1 MESDLETSDQGLQ
14 FGTTEKFAME
24 STMRM
29 IDACTNLD
37 ELKGLTKN
45 LYSAWMVSK
54 TMLKH
59 EMFKALPPPLS
70 EYLEAKQI
78 DFDSLA

>member
-1 MESDLETSDQGLQ
+1 MGM
-14 FGTTEKFAME
+14 TEKFALE
-24 STMRM
+24 STVRT
-29 IDACTNLD
+29 IDACENLD
-37 ELKGLTKN
+37 ELKGLAKS
-45 LYSAWMVSK
+45 LYTAWL
-54 TMLKH
+54 TTRLMLKN